1 MTVLLNRQQMAV
13 LFDRDVKTLGKHVNN
28 ALAEELD
35 GITVVANSATTAV
48 NLYSSLQEEF
58 CPQSHMDPQYGKHKS
73 NDGCET
79 PFYVL

>member
-1 MTVLLNRQQMAV
+1 MTIWLNRQQMAV
-13 LFDRDVKTLGKHVNN
+13 HFDRDVKTLGKHVNN

-58 CPQSHMDPQYGKHKS
+58 CPQSHMCPQYDKHKS

>member
-1 MTVLLNRQQMAV
+1 MTVWLNRQQMAV

-28 ALAEELD
+28 ALVEELD

-58 CPQSHMDPQYGKHKS
+58 CPQSHIGSQCG
-73 NDGCET
+73 
-79 PFYVL
+79 